1 MLRLVVGDTTAV
13 GPPPFRSGGC
23 SHVLGLEA
31 TPSHRGEIC
40 TQGKVWSPP
49 PLVLLITLLVLV
61 GELLGVCSSLASESL
76 KSPTLLWDWR

>member
-13 GPPPFRSGGC
+13 GPPPFQSGGC

-40 TQGKVWSPP
+40 TQGEGVVTT
-49 PLVLLITLLVLV
+49 PLVLLITLLVC
-61 GELLGVCSSLASESL
+61 GCELLGVCSSLASENL